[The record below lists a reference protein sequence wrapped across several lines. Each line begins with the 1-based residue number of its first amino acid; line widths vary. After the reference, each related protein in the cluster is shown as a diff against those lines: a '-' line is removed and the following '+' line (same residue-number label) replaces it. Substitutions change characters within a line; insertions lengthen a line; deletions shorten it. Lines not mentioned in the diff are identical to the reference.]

1 MGKVTVPKLL
11 VGSPITSTDI
21 NTFILSV
28 RGLQGAIND
37 ENVRLEGIDK
47 RNIALRNIQDTT
59 KSPSENYFSSGSSF
73 TITQT
78 QNVFVP
84 LVQSLS
90 IGPITCENDD
100 TVLIQCSFAFFAK
113 ENSPVTVSGASY
125 GPTWQGA
132 PTVRFRL
139 GYQDTFAQTAGEVIR
154 SERRYSSVLASN
166 NQYVTLRDTCAIVS
180 VYRPETTTGT
190 NAGKN
195 RLFFTLE
202 GFSGYSLGA
211 GPTNNLDAKVVQAQL
226 FARVIKR

>member
-1 MGKVTVPKLL
+1 MGKVKVPNLQ
-11 VGSPITSTDI
+11 VGSSITSTDI

-28 RGLQGAIND
+28 RGLEGTIND

-47 RNIALRNIQDTT
+47 RNIALRNVQDTT
-59 KSPSENYFSSGSSF
+59 KSSSEHYFSSGSSF
-73 TITQT
+73 SVIQT

-84 LVQSLS
+84 LVQSLQ

-100 TVLIQCSFAFFAK
+100 KVLIHCSFAFFLK
-113 ENSPVTVSGASY
+113 EHSSLGVPNITL
-125 GPTWQGA
+125 A
-132 PTVRFRL
+132 PEVRFRL

-166 NQYVTLRDTCAIVS
+166 NQYVTLRDTCTIVS

-202 GFSGYSLGA
+202 GFSDYSQSA
-211 GPTNNLDAKVVQAQL
+211 GPTKNLDAKVVQAQL

>member
-1 MGKVTVPKLL
+1 MGKVKVPNLQ
-11 VGSPITSTDI
+11 VGSSITSTDI

-28 RGLQGAIND
+28 RGLEGTIND

-47 RNIALRNIQDTT
+47 RNIALRNVQDTT
-59 KSPSENYFSSGSSF
+59 KSSSEHYFSSGSSF
-73 TITQT
+73 SVTQT

-84 LVQSLS
+84 LVQSLQ

-100 TVLIQCSFAFFAK
+100 KVLIHCSFAFFVK
-113 ENSPVTVSGASY
+113 EHSPVTVSGTSY
-125 GPTWQGA
+125 GSTWQGA
-132 PTVRFRL
+132 PSVRFRL

-154 SERRYSSVLASN
+154 SERRYTSVLASSS
-166 NQYVTLRDTCAIVS
+166 QYVTLRDTCTIVS

-211 GPTNNLDAKVVQAQL
+211 GPIKNLDAKVVQAQL